1 MGCVEQQL
9 KLKFIIYRTT
19 VNIISVVGSSK
30 SMEPSMGVEL
40 TKNMRG
46 EVKLPSKQQAM
57 EYHVEN
63 IIMDGDT
70 SSHIHDNVS

>member
-1 MGCVEQQL
+1 
-9 KLKFIIYRTT
+9 
-19 VNIISVVGSSK
+19 
-30 SMEPSMGVEL
+30 MEPSMGVEL
-40 TKNMRG
+40 TKIMRG

-70 SSHIHDNVS
+70 TSHIHDNVS